1 MISIDKE
8 LALTLATED
17 LHRVLSPAIQK
28 RDGKA
33 FIDYVGRKCDRSG
46 TGTVCA
52 ALFGLMSALLKAQRH
67 QDLFWML
74 YQMSINKGFE
84 DITARFWI
92 GLAQRN
98 YLWGEGSDEI

>member
-1 MISIDKE
+1 MDIDKE

-17 LHRVLSPAIQK
+17 LHKVLSPVIQH
-28 RDGKA
+28 RDGEA
-33 FIDYVGRKCDRSG
+33 FVHYLERKCDRSG
-46 TGTVCA
+46 SGTSCA

-84 DITARFWI
+84 GIAARFWI

-98 YLWGEGSDEI
+98 HLWGETSDEI